1 MSMCPCGS
9 GKSYEKCCAPFHK
22 GRLRAPT
29 PETLMRSRYSA
40 FVLGDF
46 SYIEK
51 TMSGKSLKSFSRKQ
65 LEEFHPQ
72 TKWLGLQVLSASEEK
87 ERGEVHFIALY
98 AMEGKK
104 VQMEETSE
112 FKKKGGTWYYTGG
125 HVKISEL

>member
-9 GKSYEKCCAPFHK
+9 GKSYERCCAPFHK
-22 GRLRAPT
+22 GEIHAPT
-29 PETLMRSRYSA
+29 PEALMRSRYSA

-51 TMSGKSLKSFSRKQ
+51 TMRGKPLKSFSKKQ
-65 LEEFHPQ
+65 LEQCHPQ

-104 VQMEETSE
+104 VQIEERSQFE
-112 FKKKGGTWYYTGG
+112 KRGGKWYYT
-125 HVKISEL
+125 S